1 MKHLIKEQRRIQ
13 SPESLLYG
21 GRFYWKLEDS
31 SYNKLPF
38 EEVTN
43 RKLNF
48 FFSLTFSIFTWL
60 NLNWALDN
68 IFIWEAMQ
76 FFHILLPR
84 VIHTV
89 RFENII

>member
-13 SPESLLYG
+13 SPESLLHW

-48 FFSLTFSIFTWL
+48 FFSLPVISQVGMFSSL
-60 NLNWALDN
+60 Y
-68 IFIWEAMQ
+68 
-76 FFHILLPR
+76 LLPEF
-84 VIHTV
+84 ISELEIY
-89 RFENII
+89 FESTLLQ